1 MNYAI
6 WMIIC
11 CLCVLAVC
19 FIIPWCFAMEKKEEE
34 ENTNKAEV
42 QRRLLEMADK
52 LDIRDISIKVDEQQK
67 NISVTYI
74 ATVTQDCHNSL
85 VEDIKSSKFTR
96 R

>member
-19 FIIPWCFAMEKKEEE
+19 FIILWCFAMEKKEEE

-52 LDIRDISIKVDEQQK
+52 LDIRDISVKVDEQQK

-74 ATVTQDCHNSL
+74 ATVTQDCHDSL